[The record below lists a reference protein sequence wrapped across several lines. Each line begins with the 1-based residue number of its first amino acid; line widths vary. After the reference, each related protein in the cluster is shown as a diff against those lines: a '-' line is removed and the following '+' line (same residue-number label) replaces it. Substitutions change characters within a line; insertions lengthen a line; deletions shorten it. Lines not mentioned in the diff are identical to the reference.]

1 MTDLVDYEIDPRL
14 ISQVWQGLGLKPL
27 KQIADETGLSRDQ
40 IIRLR
45 EEMLSSVD
53 DLTIQQK
60 RQKLIISLEEMAQEA
75 RAAFDNADY
84 EFKAGLIN
92 ASVGALAKVLAEL
105 NRMEKADTSKVEA
118 LNQMRIREL
127 LRLVDTTVTRTLEDI
142 AELHDLDVDGLFDI
156 FQGHLQPAARE
167 MDAE

>member
-1 MTDLVDYEIDPRL
+1 MTDLVEYEIDPRL

-60 RQKLIISLEEMAQEA
+60 RQKLMIELETLSQEA
-75 RAAFDNADY
+75 RNRAKKMPD
-84 EFKAGLIN
+84 EFYSGAVNSAVSAIKAMQ
-92 ASVGALAKVLAEL
+92 AEL
-105 NRMEKADTSKVEA
+105 ARLSKADDTRIEELNTLRRREIVRMYVSVVNSGVEEISKTYGIPEDSLFEVFNA
-118 LNQMRIREL
+118 LLSAYRSPE
-127 LRLVDTTVTRTLEDI
+127 E
-142 AELHDLDVDGLFDI
+142 
-156 FQGHLQPAARE
+156 
-167 MDAE
+167 

>member
-1 MTDLVDYEIDPRL
+1 MTDLEEYEIDPRL
-14 ISQVWQGLGLKPL
+14 VSQVWQGLGLKPL

-60 RQKLIISLEEMAQEA
+60 RQKLIMSLEEMAQEA

-92 ASVGALAKVLAEL
+92 ASVGAISKVLAEL
-105 NRMEKADTSKVEA
+105 NRMEKADTSKVES

-127 LRLVDTTVTRTLEDI
+127 VNLVREAVDTSVPQIAAQYGIDEED
-142 AELHDLDVDGLFDI
+142 LFDV
-156 FQGHLQPAARE
+156 FNENLQLAAQRR
-167 MDAE
+167 DSL